1 MAAERSVAV
10 IKVNGKLA
18 ISNGKRQIVKT
29 KATQVIYCRRLDL
42 DHPETLMFNRC
53 VLTSWFWFG
62 CRLQNGFLFGFFF
75 FKKFIVYEQMRTFP
89 HLLWAV
95 YELLVVGVATLHAVT
110 GPCCTTAVA

>member
-29 KATQVIYCRRLDL
+29 KATPVIYCRRLDL

-75 FKKFIVYEQMRTFP
+75 F
-89 HLLWAV
+89 
-95 YELLVVGVATLHAVT
+95 
-110 GPCCTTAVA
+110 